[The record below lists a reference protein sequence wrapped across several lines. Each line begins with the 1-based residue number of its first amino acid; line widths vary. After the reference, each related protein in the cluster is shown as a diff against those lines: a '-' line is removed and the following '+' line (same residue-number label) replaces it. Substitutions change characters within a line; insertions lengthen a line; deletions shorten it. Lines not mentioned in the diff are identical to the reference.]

1 MSERS
6 KEGRR
11 DKKKPGIWFLSLPL
25 GLDLKALGTSNRRDR
40 TANLVRFYCTL
51 TGALRR

>member
-11 DKKKPGIWFLSLPL
+11 DKKKPGIWFLSLSL
-25 GLDLKALGTSNRRDR
+25 ELDLKALGTGNHRDH
-40 TANLVRFYCTL
+40 TANLVCFYCML
-51 TGALRR
+51 MGSLR

>member
-11 DKKKPGIWFLSLPL
+11 DKKKPGIWFLSLSL
-25 GLDLKALGTSNRRDR
+25 ELDLKALGTGNHRDH
-40 TANLVRFYCTL
+40 TANLVCFYCTL
-51 TGALRR
+51 MGSLR